1 MIELFT
7 IIMNFLNSIPTNA
20 AMILILGIIGW
31 LIKYQDGI
39 NKENT
44 KKFASGANNFTMI
57 NEHFE
62 DVKKETKQAAEVTEL
77 QFAVLHEQLK
87 ELHKMVLKDIIYND
101 SIDYYDRQAA
111 FDEYIQLGGNGF
123 TERYYE
129 NVLRPKIEE
138 HIREGNR

>member
-1 MIELFT
+1 MIELFS
-7 IIMNFLNSIPTNA
+7 IFMNFLNSIPTNA
-20 AMILILGIIGW
+20 AMVLILGIIGW

-44 KKFASGANNFTMI
+44 KKFASGTTNFTMI

-62 DVKKETKQAAEVTEL
+62 DVKKEAKQAAEVTEL

-101 SIDYYDRQAA
+101 SIDFYERQAA
-111 FDEYIQLGGNGF
+111 YDEYILLGGNGF

-129 NVLRPKIEE
+129 NVLRPKIEQ